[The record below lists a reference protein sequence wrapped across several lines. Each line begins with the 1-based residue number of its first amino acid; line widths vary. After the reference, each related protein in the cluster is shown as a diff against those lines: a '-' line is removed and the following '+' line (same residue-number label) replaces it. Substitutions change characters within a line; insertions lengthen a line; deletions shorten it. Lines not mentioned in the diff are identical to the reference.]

1 MEQSARGG
9 EGRGA
14 GPNPCVG
21 EGRCALVDWPDA
33 GRNEPVMLVESLLT
47 TPPFLDTR
55 AGTRSCLFSG
65 CVNLRV
71 QVHIDS

>member
-33 GRNEPVMLVESLLT
+33 GRNEPVMLVESPSSPRLPSWTHALEHV
-47 TPPFLDTR
+47 PVCFL
-55 AGTRSCLFSG
+55 
-65 CVNLRV
+65 VV
-71 QVHIDS
+71 